1 MLANIRNTSLK
12 SCPYNLS
19 KIEPYKIYNY
29 TPPIFITHNQ
39 SVNIDL
45 YNSFEYLN
53 NLTNQIMRNT
63 SAIDKIADGA
73 VTFY

>member
-1 MLANIRNTSLK
+1 MLANIHNTSIR

-19 KIEPYKIYNY
+19 KVEPYKIHNY
-29 TPPIFITHNQ
+29 TPPIFITHEQ
-39 SVNIDL
+39 SVNIDIFDT
-45 YNSFEYLN
+45 FEYLN
-53 NLTNQIMRNT
+53 NLTNQILRYT